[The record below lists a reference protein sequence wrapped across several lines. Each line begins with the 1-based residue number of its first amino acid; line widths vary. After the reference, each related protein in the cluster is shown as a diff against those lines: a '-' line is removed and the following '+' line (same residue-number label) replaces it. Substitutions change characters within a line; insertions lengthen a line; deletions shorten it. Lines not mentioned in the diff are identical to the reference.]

1 MHLVLVC
8 GMILLVEMLERLVSL
23 CLSNA
28 SLGLN
33 LRIPLSPS
41 LQAYYGMASDMQIYL
56 TSVLGLSTAQ
66 ATSDVSCASLD
77 CGQSLTLPSPL
88 SHAGSK
94 LRGKAS
100 RT

>member
-33 LRIPLSPS
+33 LRIPLPIS
-41 LQAYYGMASDMQIYL
+41 A
-56 TSVLGLSTAQ
+56 GLLRHGVRHAN
-66 ATSDVSCASLD
+66 
-77 CGQSLTLPSPL
+77 LPDQRPGPIHGS
-88 SHAGSK
+88 SHI
-94 LRGKAS
+94 
-100 RT
+100 